1 MRGVIGAIVL
11 LGCAACGAGDAD
23 ARSDQPVREFRAHC
37 ESALQPNFVIPMQK
51 VAKKSGLSYAEGE
64 PDASG
69 RNSAFILTGGTSRV
83 VARFGTPALNDVWVT
98 EYAQGGPADPQAFG
112 RVVKLFR
119 FCH

>member
-1 MRGVIGAIVL
+1 MRRTIGVIFL
-11 LGCAACGAGDAD
+11 LGCTACGTGHAD
-23 ARSDQPVREFRAHC
+23 ARSDKPVREFRAHC

-64 PDASG
+64 PDGSG
-69 RNSAFILTGGTSRV
+69 HNSAFILAGGTSRV
-83 VARFGTPALNDVWVT
+83 VTRFGTPALNDVWVT
-98 EYAQGGPADPQAFG
+98 EYAEGGPPDPRAFG